1 MALLLIFGQVFVQL
15 ALGKLQQDDA
25 VNNAA
30 IRALNLSGELAR
42 EAREFKGD
50 PSRQSVLE
58 RAVYLRS
65 GLLEWERLQRS
76 IVARGRKGLAGTN
89 SAQVTQLLQ
98 SAQIPFEAVRGAVR
112 DLLTLI
118 DKDVRNPAAY
128 DLLIAAMF
136 KAQPSYAVV
145 MNDVVAAYQT
155 QHEGRIQIIKLQQFI
170 IALVVFGTIL
180 AEVLFV
186 ISPAIGSMSVEIE
199 QEARA
204 ESEANR
210 VVAERARRSAE
221 REMKNVEAQ
230 FQALFDGA
238 SVGMC
243 LLSSDGS
250 ILETNTALQQ
260 MLGYSDEYL
269 CGKPFATWIATGDLP
284 PDYSFETC
292 FLAPGAKL
300 NRTELLALTKQGR
313 EIWVEMLV
321 SPVNDASG
329 ETRVAIGMVQNVSSR
344 HLAFR
349 QLRYEAT
356 HDPLTGLANRT
367 YFKRE
372 LDLAFLSGE
381 AGETH
386 GFAVLH
392 VDLDHFKFINDS
404 LGHASGDELLTV
416 IGERMRSCAR
426 SHDVVAR
433 LGGDEFAIL
442 MLDLADQQYAVK
454 VAERVQR
461 ELSTP
466 ADIEGRMVYTTA
478 SIGIAYGPQGYENPD
493 DLMRDADTAMYRAKS
508 LGRAR
513 HVIFD
518 QGMHAAARERMEVS
532 NDLRAALEQ
541 REFVLYYQPIFEL
554 KEHRC
559 AGFEA
564 LIRWN
569 HPRLGLVPPNDF
581 IPVAEDTGLI
591 LPIGMWA
598 LREACTQLKE
608 WHRMFPNE
616 GPLFM
621 SVNLSPQ
628 QLVQPDFDKTV
639 GALLRELDL
648 DGHQLVLEITESVIV
663 DGGPL
668 TMSVIEGLKALNI
681 RLCIDDFGTGYSSL
695 TYLQRYP
702 IDSLKI
708 DRSFVGGADG
718 KLQSEQIVSMLVRLG
733 QALGIRV
740 IAEGVEHNDQLV
752 SLADME
758 CGYAQ
763 GHLFSKAVN
772 PAAIAELFHT
782 SQMTHSAV
790 G

>member
-1 MALLLIFGQVFVQL
+1 MALLLISSQVFVQR
-15 ALGKLQQDDA
+15 ALGKLEQDGA
-25 VNNAA
+25 VSATA
-30 IRALNLSGELAR
+30 HRALSLSQELVR
-42 EAREFKGD
+42 EASDIKGD
-50 PSRQSVLE
+50 PSRRAVLE
-58 RAVYLRS
+58 RALFLRT

-76 IVARGRKGLAGTN
+76 LVERSEARGLGGTN
-89 SAQVTQLLQ
+89 SAAVTAMLQKADLPFRTMRDTLRRLLVFVDKGN
-98 SAQIPFEAVRGAVR
+98 PGNVRSG
-112 DLLTLI
+112 
-118 DKDVRNPAAY
+118 N
-128 DLLIAAMF
+128 LLIGTVL
-136 KAQPSYAVV
+136 KQQPAYAVI
-145 MNDVVAAYQT
+145 MDDVVAALQS
-155 QHEGRIQIIKLQQFI
+155 QHDGRIRAIKIQQFG
-170 IALVVFGTIL
+170 IASVILLLIL
-180 AEVLFV
+180 AEVIFV
-186 ISPAIGSMSVEIE
+186 IRPAIGFMSVKIE

-204 ESEANR
+204 ESEADR
-210 VVAERARRSAE
+210 AVAERARRSAE
-221 REMKNVEAQ
+221 HEMKNIEAQ

-243 LLSSDGS
+243 LLNSDGT

-260 MLGYSDEYL
+260 MIGYSDEYL
-269 CGKPFATWIATGDLP
+269 CGKPFANWVATGELP
-284 PDYSFETC
+284 PDYSFEAA

-321 SPVNDASG
+321 SPVKDASG
-329 ETRVAIGMVQNVSSR
+329 QMTVAIGMVQNVSSR

-381 AGETH
+381 AGETK

-404 LGHASGDELLTV
+404 LGHASGDALLTI
-416 IGERMRSCAR
+416 IGERMRACAR

-442 MLDLADQQYAVK
+442 MLDLADQQHAVK
-454 VAERVQR
+454 VADRVQR

-466 ADIEGRMVYTTA
+466 VDIEGRLVYTTA
-478 SIGIAYGPQGYENPD
+478 SIGIAYGPQGYENPG
-493 DLMRDADTAMYRAKS
+493 DLLRDADTAMYRAKS

-513 HVIFD
+513 FVIFD

-532 NDLRAALEQ
+532 NDLRAALDNQ
-541 REFVLYYQPIFEL
+541 EFVLFYQPIYEL

-581 IPVAEDTGLI
+581 IPVAEETGLI

-598 LREACTQLKE
+598 LREACTQLQK
-608 WHRMFPNE
+608 WHQMFPAA

-628 QLVQPDFDKTV
+628 QLVQPDFDKIV
-639 GALLRELDL
+639 GALLRELGV
-648 DGHQLVLEITESVIV
+648 DGHHLVLEITESVIV

-668 TMSVIEGLKALNI
+668 TTSVIEGLKALNI

-695 TYLQRYP
+695 TYLQRFP

-708 DRSFVGGADG
+708 DRSFVGGSDG

-733 QALGIRV
+733 HALGIRV
-740 IAEGVEHNDQLV
+740 IAEGVEHDDQLA
-752 SLADME
+752 SLVAME
-758 CGYAQ
+758 CGFAQ
-763 GHLFSKAVN
+763 GYLFSKAVD
-772 PAAIAELFHT
+772 PGEIALLFQAT
-782 SQMTHSAV
+782 QISA
-790 G
+790 